1 MRLNMNSEFQMWNA
15 PMTPLEAPSLIDQ
28 VYRRLLEAISD
39 HSLPPGFR
47 IRQGELADK
56 LRVSRQPIS
65 HALHLLHRQGLVVE
79 AGRKGFRV
87 TSVDPDHIRRL
98 YQVRGALDGLAARL
112 AASRVGEDKP
122 GASKLESA
130 TREGRGITEDT
141 PLPELIRLDVA
152 FHRALYELSGNP
164 VIEDTIGPQWPH
176 MRRAM
181 AWVLSTP
188 RYPLTVWEEHAL
200 ITRRVLAADL
210 DKADRA
216 ARSNAL
222 GAGRRMGGRA

>member
-1 MRLNMNSEFQMWNA
+1 
-15 PMTPLEAPSLIDQ
+15 MTPLEAPSLIDQ
-28 VYRRLLEAISD
+28 VYRCLLEAISD

-87 TSVDPDHIRRL
+87 TPVDPDHIRRL
-98 YQVRGALDGLAARL
+98 YEVRGALDGLAARH
-112 AASRVGEDKP
+112 AASRVREDKP
-122 GASKLESA
+122 AACKLESA
-130 TREGRGITEDT
+130 TREGRDINEAT

-152 FHRALYELSGNP
+152 FHQALYELSGNP
-164 VIEDTIGPQWPH
+164 VIEVIIGPQWPH

-181 AWVLSTP
+181 ACVLSTP
-188 RYPLTVWEEHAL
+188 GYPLTVWEEHAL
-200 ITRRVLAADL
+200 ITERVLAGDP
-210 DKADRA
+210 DKAERA
-216 ARSNAL
+216 ARSHAL
-222 GAGRRMGGRA
+222 GAGRTIEERLKAMNEAA

>member
-1 MRLNMNSEFQMWNA
+1 MWNVKV
-15 PMTPLEAPSLIDQ
+15 TPLEAASSLIDQ
-28 VYRRLLEAISD
+28 VYKRLLEAISD

-87 TSVDPDHIRRL
+87 TPVDPDHIRRL
-98 YQVRGALDGLAARL
+98 YEVRGALDGLAARL

-122 GASKLESA
+122 GARKLESA
-130 TREGRGITEDT
+130 TREGRSITEDT
-141 PLPELIRLDVA
+141 SLPELIRLDVA
-152 FHRALYELSGNP
+152 FHQALYELSGNP
-164 VIEDTIGPQWPH
+164 VIEGTIGPQWPH

-181 AWVLSTP
+181 ACVLATP
-188 RYPLTVWEEHAL
+188 GYPLTVWEEHAL
-200 ITRRVLAADL
+200 ITRRVLAADP
-210 DKADRA
+210 DKAEHA
-216 ARSNAL
+216 ARSHAL
-222 GAGRRMGGRA
+222 GAGRTIEERLKAMNEAA

>member
-1 MRLNMNSEFQMWNA
+1 MRQV
-15 PMTPLEAPSLIDQ
+15 TPLEVPSLIDQ
-28 VYRRLLEAISD
+28 VYKRLLEAISD

-87 TSVDPDHIRRL
+87 TAVDPGHIRRL
-98 YQVRGALDGLAARL
+98 YEVRGALDGLAARL
-112 AASRVGEDKP
+112 AASRVREDEL
-122 GASKLESA
+122 AARKLESA
-130 TREGRGITEDT
+130 LHQAHGITEDT

-152 FHRALYELSGNP
+152 FHQAIYELSGNP
-164 VIEDTIGPQWPH
+164 VIESTIGPQWPH

-181 AWVLSTP
+181 ACVLSTP
-188 RYPLTVWEEHAL
+188 RYPLTVWEEHAV
-200 ITRRVLAADL
+200 ITKRILAADP
-210 DKADRA
+210 DKAERA
-216 ARSNAL
+216 ARAHAL
-222 GAGRRMGGRA
+222 GAGRTIEERLKAMNEAA

>member
-1 MRLNMNSEFQMWNA
+1 MWNVKVI
-15 PMTPLEAPSLIDQ
+15 PLEASSSLIDQ
-28 VYRRLLEAISD
+28 VYKRLLEAISD

-87 TSVDPDHIRRL
+87 TPVDPDHIRRL
-98 YQVRGALDGLAARL
+98 YEVRGALDGLAARL

-122 GASKLESA
+122 GARKLESA
-130 TREGRGITEDT
+130 TREGRRIREDT

-152 FHRALYELSGNP
+152 FHRELYELSGNP
-164 VIEDTIGPQWPH
+164 VIEGTIGPQWPH

-181 AWVLSTP
+181 ACVLSTP
-188 RYPLTVWEEHAL
+188 GYPLTVWEEHAL
-200 ITRRVLAADL
+200 ITRRVLAAEP
-210 DKADRA
+210 DKAERV
-216 ARSNAL
+216 ARSHAL
-222 GAGRRMGGRA
+222 GAGRSIEQRLKTMNEAA